1 MHSISVV
8 PQVVDGALAVVFDES
23 HRTVAVWKGRC
34 RIELHD
40 VGGTWQQTVSPYP
53 AGRPGLWTRQEVLAY
68 AADALS
74 AAAVPRDGV
83 GTPTDGEDGVQITVD
98 DLQRAWLLRAKP
110 SGYALWDGSDTVD
123 VYTAEGTHLRAVRVP
138 AADLSTLSHLMLDLL
153 ALARRQDAAVLRG
166 APA

>member
-1 MHSISVV
+1 MHSISVA

-23 HRTVAVWKGRC
+23 RRTVAVWKGRC
-34 RIELHD
+34 RIELHHI
-40 VGGTWQQTVSPYP
+40 GGTWHQTVSPYP

-74 AAAVPRDGV
+74 AAVPRTSGD
-83 GTPTDGEDGVQITVD
+83 TTNDGEDGIQITVD

-153 ALARRQDAAVLRG
+153 ALARREDAAVLRG